1 VTSADPDRLAKAG
14 YEAHRSSHPSPLPPW
29 EEASETDRQAWRAA
43 MSVVGSPGQRTYS
56 EAAPIRSLHIQAG
69 DQRHVFDRDFTA
81 GRDGTLVISDDWASG
96 RHARF
101 QAVRGMW
108 YVEDMGS
115 TNGTWLNGRRIHV
128 PQPLKK
134 GDKIRIGR
142 TVIVVRSA

>member
-1 VTSADPDRLAKAG
+1 
-14 YEAHRSSHPSPLPPW
+14 
-29 EEASETDRQAWRAA
+29 
-43 MSVVGSPGQRTYS
+43 MSVVGSQGQRTYT
-56 EAAPIRSLHIQAG
+56 EAAPVRPLHIQTG
-69 DQRHVFDRDFTA
+69 DQRQVFDRDFIA
-81 GRDGTLVISDDWASG
+81 GREGTLVISDDWASG

-101 QAVRGMW
+101 QAVRGLW

-142 TVIVVRSA
+142 TILVVRAA